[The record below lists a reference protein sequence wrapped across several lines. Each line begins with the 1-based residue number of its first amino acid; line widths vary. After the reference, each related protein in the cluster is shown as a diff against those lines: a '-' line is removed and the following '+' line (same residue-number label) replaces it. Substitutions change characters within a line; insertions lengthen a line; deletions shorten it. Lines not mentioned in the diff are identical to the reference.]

1 MIYATYRSNAVAL
14 THITTGIR
22 VVCSEYRSLHKN
34 KEAAWKRLCSLL
46 YANQKG
52 ITPNKDIIRT
62 YTLPDNDICPDDL
75 MKYARNIERNK

>member
-1 MIYATYRSNAVAL
+1 MIYPTYRSNAVAL

-22 VVCSEYRSLHKN
+22 VICSEYRSQHKN
-34 KEAAWKRLCSLL
+34 KESAWKRLCSLL

-62 YTLPDNDICPDDL
+62 YRLPDNDIWPDDL
-75 MKYARNIERNK
+75 MKYARDVRNKQ

>member
-22 VVCSEYRSLHKN
+22 VVCSEYRSQQKN

-52 ITPNKDIIRT
+52 IAPNTNVIRT
-62 YTLPDNDICPDDL
+62 YMLPDDDICPDDL
-75 MKYARNIERNK
+75 MKYARENERT